1 MADEEKDKKEG
12 EEKEESTK
20 KGLPMKLIIVV
31 LMVFILG
38 GGGFFALN
46 SGMLDKFLGKDQN
59 EAAAKKTEETNKP
72 DIGPIYPLDPFI
84 VNLMDPMGK
93 RYLKATLQLELSK
106 EEMRPEMDKRLPQ
119 LRDAIL
125 TLLSSKSFKDI
136 SDLSGKY
143 QLRAE
148 LLATLN
154 RFLKTGKIKNVYFTE
169 FIVQ

>member
-1 MADEEKDKKEG
+1 MADEEKKEV
-12 EEKEESTK
+12 EAKEEGKKK
-20 KGLPMKLIIVV
+20 KGLPMKLII
-31 LMVFILG
+31 LILLVFMLA
-38 GGGFFALN
+38 GGGFFAFK
-46 SGMLDKFLGKDQN
+46 SGMLDKFLGKGEK
-59 EAAAKKTEETNKP
+59 EAAAKKTEEVDKP
-72 DIGPIYPLDPFI
+72 DIGPIYPMETFI

-93 RYLKATLQLELSK
+93 RYLKVTLELELSK

-148 LLATLN
+148 IMATLN
-154 RFLKTGKIKNVYFTE
+154 RYLKTGKVKNVYFTE

>member
-1 MADEEKDKKEG
+1 MADEEKKEAQG
-12 EEKEESTK
+12 REEEKAK
-20 KGLPMKLIIVV
+20 KGLPVKLIILV
-31 LMVFILG
+31 LLVFILA
-38 GGGFFALN
+38 GGGFFAFK
-46 SGMLDKFLGKDQN
+46 SGMLDKLLGKGEKEVQ
-59 EAAAKKTEETNKP
+59 AKKTEEVAKP
-72 DIGPIYPLDPFI
+72 DIGPIYPMDTFI

-93 RYLKATLQLELSK
+93 RYLKVTMQLELAK
-106 EEMRPEMDKRLPQ
+106 EEMRVEMDKRLPQ

-148 LLATLN
+148 ILASLN
-154 RFLKTGKIKNVYFTE
+154 RYLKTGKIKNVYFTE